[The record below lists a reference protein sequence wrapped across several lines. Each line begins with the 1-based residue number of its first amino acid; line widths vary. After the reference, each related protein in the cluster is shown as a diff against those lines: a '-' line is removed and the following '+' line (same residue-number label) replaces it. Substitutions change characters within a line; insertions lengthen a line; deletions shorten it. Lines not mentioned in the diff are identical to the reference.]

1 MKQSV
6 VWSRNKG
13 KIDDEVYETHQTLM
27 YGEMEDVKKMVQTKG
42 IKRVRDIFIKKPSKV
57 YTKPAFNLI
66 AKFVLDVRE
75 KLDINKYVKSLY

>member
-1 MKQSV
+1 
-6 VWSRNKG
+6 
-13 KIDDEVYETHQTLM
+13 
-27 YGEMEDVKKMVQTKG
+27 MVQAKG
-42 IKRVRDIFIKKPSKV
+42 IKRVKDIFIKKPSKV